1 MSRYARSIHIEAP
14 AADVWA
20 AIVDVETW
28 PAWASQFKHLERLD
42 AGPLAPRSRV
52 RVRPK
57 GMPEA
62 IWQVTDYEEGRS
74 FTWASSLAPGVRVIG
89 GHVVTPAGNAT
100 DAEFWLQA
108 SGPVR
113 GAAAPVGGRTVF

>member
-28 PAWASQFKHLERLD
+28 PGGAAEVKHLERLD

-62 IWQVTDYEEGRS
+62 VWQVTDYEEGRS
-74 FTWASSLAPGVRVIG
+74 FTWASSLAPGVRAIG
-89 GHVVTPAGNAT
+89 GPVVPAPGHTTQAG
-100 DAEFWLQA
+100 FWLP
-108 SGPVR
+108 G
-113 GAAAPVGGRTVF
+113 